1 LSRSA
6 AKELVQSLGG
16 RVTASVSQG
25 TDYVV
30 AGRDPGL
37 KYEKAIAL
45 GVATLTEDE
54 FMEFLQSRG
63 VKV

>member
-1 LSRSA
+1 M
-6 AKELVQSLGG
+6 
-16 RVTASVSQG
+16 TASVSKG

-54 FMEFLQSRG
+54 FMEFLQARG